1 MSQIQ
6 PIQGPA
12 SGPLLRMVAT
22 GSLPHPPAQNWTARG
37 QDLERTSRRRAI
49 EALIQTKP
57 LLGVS
62 STVEGLGAG
71 SGSV

>member
-22 GSLPHPPAQNWTARG
+22 GLLPPAQNWTARG
-37 QDLERTSRRRAI
+37 QDLERTSRLRAV

-57 LLGVS
+57 LLGVN
-62 STVEGLGAG
+62 STVEGLRAG